1 MKIITTTS
9 VAMAL
14 FLTSNM
20 ATAGALTAER
30 EARMLRIEALTQQV
44 TVMRKSR
51 SSKIENQLKV
61 ARLQAEI
68 RKEARQLDRLRDKA
82 AALRKRG
89 L

>member
-1 MKIITTTS
+1 MKIITTLS

-14 FLTSNM
+14 FITSNM
-20 ATAGALTAER
+20 VTAGPLTAER

-51 SSKIENQLKV
+51 SSMIENQLKV